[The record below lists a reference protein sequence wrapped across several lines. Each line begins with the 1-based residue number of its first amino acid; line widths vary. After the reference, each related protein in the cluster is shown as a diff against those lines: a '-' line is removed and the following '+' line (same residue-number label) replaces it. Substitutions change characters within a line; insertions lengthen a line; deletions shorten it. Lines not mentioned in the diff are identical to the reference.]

1 MEKIK
6 IIFTA
11 IVSALMNCL
20 GILAIPVFLMLGC
33 NLIDY
38 VTGIAASKYRQER
51 VNSYKGIRG
60 IIKKICMWFLVL
72 IGAFMDILIH
82 YAITYTKLNIELPFI
97 VSTVVCIWIVANE
110 MISILEN
117 MIDIGV
123 DLPPFLMP
131 IVKRIKGAAEAA
143 ADEKIDKIQ

>member
-11 IVSALMNCL
+11 IVSVLMNCL
-20 GILAIPVFLMLGC
+20 GILAIPVFLMMGC
-33 NLIDY
+33 NIIDY

-72 IGAFMDILIH
+72 IGAFMDILIN

-143 ADEKIDKIQ
+143 ADDNKIQ